1 MIENAQKPAVL
12 DLRNVKFSNGVTVCY
27 LESNGKV
34 TDVSKRLRPFNFRVK
49 PSQEMGNVYT
59 WSDSY

>member
-1 MIENAQKPAVL
+1 M
-12 DLRNVKFSNGVTVCY
+12 FSDGVMRCY
-27 LESNGKV
+27 FVSNGKV
-34 TDVSKRLRPFNFRVK
+34 TDVSKHLRPFNFGVK